1 MIDKRRRAPIK
12 YIRGWEKGGSEWLGR
27 REKAAQLADP
37 VAQLLELLFRKNV
50 FVVLG

>member
-1 MIDKRRRAPIK
+1 
-12 YIRGWEKGGSEWLGR
+12 LGK

-50 FVVLG
+50 LVVLGEKLVDPQEKGLLLDVN